1 MIWVIYRIFLYLLNN
16 DNKIEKYLKYR
27 INTNNDSESENIKLN
42 KRKYNHLLCKIKCG
56 MIAYFII
63 QFILVLACSIYLS
76 MFCVVYIGTKKYIL
90 ETYGIALVEVII
102 IKIAYELIF
111 GILSKIGLSKQISII
126 YKIAYFIDKVFY

>member
-1 MIWVIYRIFLYLLNN
+1 
-16 DNKIEKYLKYR
+16 
-27 INTNNDSESENIKLN
+27 
-42 KRKYNHLLCKIKCG
+42 

-76 MFCVVYIGTKKYIL
+76 MFCVVYIGTKKRIL